1 MIIISYVDQSI
12 MKISTKIKLEAPF
25 KQKLSYLLNY
35 AISVV
40 LIIWLGSRINMVLS
54 NYYYD
59 LESNKLKSSLSGLD
73 PKSYPEKA
81 VDFILKNKVSSNM
94 FNDFNSGAYLIG
106 RAYPERRVFIDGR
119 TEIYGDKF
127 FHQYIDILN
136 GDAVAFEKMVDSYQ
150 IGAILFNM
158 ISNPL
163 PKIITY
169 IHKDPRWQLVY
180 LDDSAVVFLRDIPS
194 NKELIKNYE
203 IDLKKYS
210 PPIVDLKILGLRRVY
225 PSPYIKRANLFN
237 VLEEDSLVIAEAK
250 EALRMMPASS
260 EAYHFLGKAYLR
272 KKLYEEALEHLR
284 SAILLS
290 PGNAEMLVDLGVCLK
305 ELKENESAI
314 HALQGAIKYS
324 PRNALAYYQLG
335 SVFLAIKDETKAIQA
350 LNKAI
355 EYAPQNARCYLK
367 LAEAFYEKGKRLKEN
382 TFLEKAREE
391 ANKALRLSEQDKEL
405 RKEIEDKLKEIVD
418 KK

>member
-1 MIIISYVDQSI
+1 MRLKRIFVVVVLACFINPNGLKGFLYPIDIFKDILFGKTQVFFRYIEELQPTLSSFGSNFGSSFYYIIAAFCMLFMAINFKKLKVIEIVISVFFFLFSLKLRQIAFFPFVAYMIIISYVDQSI

-180 LDDSAVVFLRDIPS
+180 PF
-194 NKELIKNYE
+194 
-203 IDLKKYS
+203 
-210 PPIVDLKILGLRRVY
+210 
-225 PSPYIKRANLFN
+225 
-237 VLEEDSLVIAEAK
+237 
-250 EALRMMPASS
+250 
-260 EAYHFLGKAYLR
+260 
-272 KKLYEEALEHLR
+272 
-284 SAILLS
+284 
-290 PGNAEMLVDLGVCLK
+290 
-305 ELKENESAI
+305 
-314 HALQGAIKYS
+314 
-324 PRNALAYYQLG
+324 
-335 SVFLAIKDETKAIQA
+335 
-350 LNKAI
+350 
-355 EYAPQNARCYLK
+355 
-367 LAEAFYEKGKRLKEN
+367 
-382 TFLEKAREE
+382 
-391 ANKALRLSEQDKEL
+391 
-405 RKEIEDKLKEIVD
+405 
-418 KK
+418 